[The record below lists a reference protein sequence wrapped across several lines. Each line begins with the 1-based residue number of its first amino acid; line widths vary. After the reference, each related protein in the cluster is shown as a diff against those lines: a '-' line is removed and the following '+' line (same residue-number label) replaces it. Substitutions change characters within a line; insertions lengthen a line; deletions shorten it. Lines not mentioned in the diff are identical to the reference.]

1 MSNNIIT
8 NRLSLCAND
17 SCFLRKICMRF
28 KLIGDIK
35 NDVWVEFKPI
45 KLKGQYKCKSFIHIK
60 SNDAKEYISIVYG
73 DKEYGKYED

>member
-1 MSNNIIT
+1 MSSNIIT

-17 SCFLRKICMRF
+17 SCPIRKICMRF

-45 KLKGQYKCKSFIHIK
+45 KFKGQYKCKSFIHIN
-60 SNDAKEYISIVYG
+60 SFDAKQYINIVYG
-73 DKEYGKYED
+73 EKKFGTYEN

>member
-1 MSNNIIT
+1 
-8 NRLSLCAND
+8 
-17 SCFLRKICMRF
+17 MRF

-45 KLKGQYKCKSFIHIK
+45 KIKGQYKCKNIK

-73 DKEYGKYED
+73 DKKYGKYED

>member
-1 MSNNIIT
+1 
-8 NRLSLCAND
+8 
-17 SCFLRKICMRF
+17 MRF

-45 KLKGQYKCKSFIHIK
+45 KIKGQYKCKSFIHIK

-73 DKEYGKYED
+73 DKDYGKYED